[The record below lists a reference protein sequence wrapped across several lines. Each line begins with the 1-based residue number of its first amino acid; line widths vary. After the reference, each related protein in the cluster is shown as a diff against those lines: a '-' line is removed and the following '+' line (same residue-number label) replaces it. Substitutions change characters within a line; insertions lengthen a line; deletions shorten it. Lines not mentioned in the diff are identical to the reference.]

1 MNSHLVMTS
10 TKIKWNSEL
19 INHLLHSIEG
29 FRPYGLDKHFQM
41 MFILEKFRARSG
53 LNVTAEVLWNYIEE
67 LYDIKLLT
75 ERELNQFKKKR
86 VDYTLPSDIK
96 S

>member
-1 MNSHLVMTS
+1 MTT

-19 INHLLHSIEG
+19 INHLLHSMKG
-29 FRPYGLDKHFQM
+29 HRPFGIDKHFQM

-53 LNVTAEVLWNYIEE
+53 LNVSAEVLWNYIDE
-67 LYDIKLLT
+67 LYDIRYLT
-75 ERELNQFKKKR
+75 DREINQLKAKKR
-86 VDYTLPSDIK
+86 VDYSLPADIR